1 MVLSL
6 KQQLGIH
13 LLLVFLFCFECR
25 DCSGG
30 ARLETQK
37 SWSSLQGRGPRGVK
51 RWGRQARSR
60 CTRSIYFLVLAPQI
74 PVPLVLKLFGISPT
88 FSYSMMLFS
97 SLVAAVGFLA
107 AGSQARY
114 VKRDDGFT
122 IFSRKAVAKRAPSEI
137 VATTAVLPL
146 MKKAAT
152 GASAARRQGLS
163 KLLIA
168 NGSTTTL
175 TSLFTGEEFAAEVE
189 FGTQTFEMIVDTG
202 SSDTW
207 VVETGFVCTD
217 LDTGKTT
224 TEGI

>member
-1 MVLSL
+1 
-6 KQQLGIH
+6 
-13 LLLVFLFCFECR
+13 
-25 DCSGG
+25 
-30 ARLETQK
+30 
-37 SWSSLQGRGPRGVK
+37 
-51 RWGRQARSR
+51 
-60 CTRSIYFLVLAPQI
+60 
-74 PVPLVLKLFGISPT
+74 
-88 FSYSMMLFS
+88 MMLFS

-114 VKRDDGFT
+114 VKRDDGLT

-137 VATTAVLPL
+137 IATTAVLPL
-146 MKKAAT
+146 TKMAAT
-152 GASAARRQGLS
+152 GASAARRQRLS

-207 VVETGFVCTD
+207 VVEAGFVCTD

-224 TEGI
+224 TEGIELQRHKSPGTTTITQQSLILRTQLTATSVHIIPNQAPPRRFLVKTSPLNMGMASILLESWEPRKSLSRGLQSIKR

>member
-1 MVLSL
+1 
-6 KQQLGIH
+6 
-13 LLLVFLFCFECR
+13 
-25 DCSGG
+25 
-30 ARLETQK
+30 
-37 SWSSLQGRGPRGVK
+37 
-51 RWGRQARSR
+51 
-60 CTRSIYFLVLAPQI
+60 
-74 PVPLVLKLFGISPT
+74 
-88 FSYSMMLFS
+88 MMLFS

-114 VKRDDGFT
+114 VKRDDGLT
-122 IFSRKAVAKRAPSEI
+122 IFSRKAVAKRAPSETI
-137 VATTAVLPL
+137 ATTAVLPL
-146 MKKAAT
+146 TKMAAT
-152 GASAARRQGLS
+152 GASAARRQRLS

-207 VVETGFVCTD
+207 VVEAGFVCTD

-224 TEGI
+224 TEGIELQRRKSPGTTTITQQSLILRTQLTAASVYIIPNQAPSRRFLVKLSPLNMGMASILLESWEPRKSLPRGLQSIKR